1 MKKGILKD
9 WLTSSDDIKIGSGD
23 SYYKVSKEDVL
34 ADDTSAKMVLIEP
47 KAYSEASDIIDY
59 LKNRNTVVV
68 NLKRVTNDQAKRI
81 MDFVSGAIYAI
92 DGKTENIGGGV
103 FICTPNNV
111 NILGN
116 ISDDNEGKDIHNN
129 NEISIEW

>member
-23 SYYKVSKEDVL
+23 SYYKVSKDEVL

-81 MDFVSGAIYAI
+81 MDFVSGGNYALE
-92 DGKTENIGGGV
+92 GKIEKIGGGI
-103 FICTPNNV
+103 FLCTPNNV
-111 NILGN
+111 NIEGN
-116 ISDDNEGKDIHNN
+116 ITDDVDGKDIHNN
-129 NEISIEW
+129 SEINIEW

>member
-1 MKKGILKD
+1 MFLKKWIMPD
-9 WLTSSDDIKIGSGD
+9 EDIKNNSGD
-23 SYYKVSKEDVL
+23 GFYNFTQSEALGEDGTSKMIL
-34 ADDTSAKMVLIEP
+34 LEP
-47 KAYSEASDIIDY
+47 KAYSEASDIVDH
-59 LKNRNTVVV
+59 LRNRNTVVV
-68 NLKRVTNDQAKRI
+68 NLKRVTKDQAKRI

-92 DGKTENIGGGV
+92 DGKTEKIGGGV

-111 NILGN
+111 NIQGN